1 MSCRHRGRGLSFGRR
16 PHNPWGSN
24 GVVTTMTQRATP
36 GKVPFWLDPKKRG
49 ILFQILALLLVALLA
64 YYLVSNTV
72 TNLRRQGIATG
83 FGFLQR
89 ESSFEIGESPI
100 RYSAADTYAR
110 ALLVGALNTIKVAF
124 IGILL
129 TIALGTVVGV
139 ARLSSNWLVAKFAA
153 IYIEVMQDIPILLQ
167 LFFWYAIFYETL
179 PSVRE
184 AICPGAGIY
193 LCNRGVAFTIPETDP
208 AHRWMFLALVLAC
221 AVTFALRRWAKKR
234 QEKTGR
240 YFPVFRVSSA
250 LVIGFPAAVWLA
262 LGAPLKLN
270 EPKLVGFNFVG
281 GLTVSPEFIA
291 LLLGLVLYTAAFV
304 AEVVRAGIQS
314 VGKGQREAAMSMGL
328 RPTLV
333 LNLVILPQA
342 LRVIVPPLTSQM
354 LNLTKNSSLAV
365 AIGYP
370 DFVSVANTTMNQTG
384 QSIEGVAL
392 IMAVYL
398 TFSLSTSAFMNW
410 YNKRVALVER

>member
-1 MSCRHRGRGLSFGRR
+1 M
-16 PHNPWGSN
+16 
-24 GVVTTMTQRATP
+24 QE
-36 GKVPFWLDPKKRG
+36 KVPFWLDPKKRA
-49 ILFQILALLLVALLA
+49 ILFQILTVCTVGLIAW
-64 YYLVSNTV
+64 YLVSNTLY
-72 TNLRRQGIATG
+72 NLQKQSIATG
-83 FGFLQR
+83 FSFLQK
-89 ESSFEIGESPI
+89 EASFEIGESVIP
-100 RYSAADTYAR
+100 YSAASSYAR
-110 ALLVGALNTIKVAF
+110 ALLVGTLNTIKVAF
-124 IGILL
+124 VGIVI
-129 TIALGTVVGV
+129 TILMGTILGV
-139 ARLSSNWLVAKFAA
+139 ARLSTNWLVSKLAA
-153 IYIEVMQDIPILLQ
+153 IYIEFMQDIPILLQ
-167 LFFWYAIFYETL
+167 LFFWYAIFYETM
-179 PSVRE
+179 PSPRE

-193 LCNRGVAFTIPETDP
+193 LCNRGAAFTIPE
-208 AHRWMFLALVLAC
+208 AHLAHLYMLLVFLLGCVLVY
-221 AVTFALRRWAKKR
+221 FMRRWAKKR
-234 QEKTGR
+234 QENTGR
-240 YFPVFRVSSA
+240 YFPVFRVSLA
-250 LVIGFPAAVWLA
+250 ILIGFPLIVWLA
-262 LGAPLKLN
+262 FGAPMQLDA
-270 EPKLVGFNFVG
+270 PKLVGFNFIG

-291 LLLGLVLYTAAFV
+291 LLMGLVLYTAAFV

-314 VGKGQREAAMSMGL
+314 VSKGQKEAAMSIGL

-370 DFVSVANTTMNQTG
+370 DFVSVANTTINQTG